1 MLCWTEGMAR
11 RPKIS
16 VGLEQNGA
24 GDHLITGDF
33 FGAENGGIQ

>member
-1 MLCWTEGMAR
+1 MAS
-11 RPKIS
+11 RPKIFAALERAA
-16 VGLEQNGA
+16 LEQNGA

>member
-1 MLCWTEGMAR
+1 MAS
-11 RPKIS
+11 RPKIFAAREQAA
-16 VGLEQNGA
+16 LEQNGA